1 MQQPVPIIHM
11 MLLAAIAAVLTG
23 QTIYDL
29 RSGAIRFWSV
39 AVYRRTNPVVFRR
52 ILAARPMLVAAFI
65 AVLFWF
71 GVR

>member
-1 MQQPVPIIHM
+1 MPIIHL
-11 MLLAAIAAVLTG
+11 MLLAAIAAVLSA
-23 QTIYDL
+23 QTIYDF

-52 ILAARPMLVAAFI
+52 ILAGRPMLVAAFI
-65 AVLFWF
+65 GVLLWF